1 MSNLSRRMFLRGVG
15 GAALAIP
22 LLPSLLSREAEAQ
35 VRTRRNPYFVSFLS
49 AHGGVFA
56 SNMYPPDATL
66 TDSAMAANGH
76 HAVRRGRLRA
86 SVSNGVASLSP
97 VLSAPSNVLT
107 PSVVSKMN
115 VLRGLDITYD
125 IAHHNNGASLGN
137 MAHNSSNPDPYTG
150 GPRRSIDQVM
160 AWSSAVYPDPSAVR
174 VRSVVCT
181 QNTPISW
188 SYSNPVARTGSI
200 DSVNNFVSSVSLFEE
215 LFPNPTASMP
225 APMRRTLVDA
235 VRESYTRLRNG
246 NRRLS
251 AADRLRLDA
260 HLARIDE
267 LERRLG
273 ATVVS
278 CTTAPPRPAN
288 NWPLR
293 DTFDTRPDQQV
304 QYFKLFNDVLVAGL
318 ACGATKVANIVAD
331 GGYSIF
337 STWPVG
343 GWHDQI
349 AHEVNLPGMQQ
360 DLMVDAQRRFFAEVV
375 LDLAARLDAIPEAD
389 GSTALDRALIV
400 WLQEHSNI
408 IHGNFSIPAVT
419 IGSADRYFATN
430 NYCDYRN
437 RSRIFATY
445 VAGAERAAPGLP
457 YQQFWANCLQAMGVP
472 HSEWAE
478 PDHPGYSAR
487 FVHGDEFE
495 PSDYPASLW
504 ATTGDTLPFL
514 SST

>member
-1 MSNLSRRMFLRGVG
+1 
-15 GAALAIP
+15 
-22 LLPSLLSREAEAQ
+22 
-35 VRTRRNPYFVSFLS
+35 
-49 AHGGVFA
+49 
-56 SNMYPPDATL
+56 MYPSDSTL
-66 TDSAMAANGH
+66 TDTTMAANGH
-76 HAVRRGRLRA
+76 HMVRRGHLAA
-86 SVSNGVASLSP
+86 SVSSGTASLST

-107 PSVVSKMN
+107 PSVVSKTN

-137 MAHNSSNPDPYTG
+137 MAHNSSNPNPYTA

-160 AWSSAVYPDPSAVR
+160 AWSSAVYPNPAAVR

-181 QNTPISW
+181 QNCPVSW
-188 SYSNPVARTGSI
+188 SYSNPVTRTGSI
-200 DSVNNFVSSVSLFEE
+200 DSVNNFVSSTSLFED
-215 LFPNPTASMP
+215 LFPNPTSSMP
-225 APMRRTLVDA
+225 PAMRRPLVDA

-251 AADRLRLDA
+251 AADRMRLDA
-260 HLARIDE
+260 HIARIDE

-278 CTTAPPRPAN
+278 CNTAPPRPVN

-293 DTFDTRPDQQV
+293 DTFDGHPDQQV
-304 QYFKLFNDVLVAGL
+304 QYFRLFNDVLVAGL
-318 ACGATKVANIVAD
+318 ACGATKVVNIVAD
-331 GGYSIF
+331 GGYSIL
-337 STWPVG
+337 STWPVD
-343 GWHDQI
+343 GWHEQI
-349 AHEVNLPGMQQ
+349 AHNLNFPGMQQ
-360 DLMVDAQRRFFAEVV
+360 DLMVDAQRRFFAGVIA
-375 LDLAARLDAIPEAD
+375 DLASRLDAIPEAN
-389 GSTALDRALIV
+389 GGTALDRALIV

-408 IHGNFSIPAVT
+408 IHGNFSIPAIT
-419 IGSADRYFATN
+419 IGSADRYFSTG

-437 RSRIFATY
+437 TGRIFMPD

-472 HSEWAE
+472 HAEWAE

-487 FVHGDEFE
+487 FVHGDDFE
-495 PSDYPASLW
+495 PTDYPATLW

-514 SST
+514 TR